1 MHNRYHQST
10 SNAAQLKVKSQV
22 NKLPWACKLDQA
34 SQTGASSQQAPKP
47 EQTYNKRKLQEPKGM
62 LVS

>member
-1 MHNRYHQST
+1 MLHN
-10 SNAAQLKVKSQV
+10 LKVKSQV